1 MADQTIRL
9 GANSVFYDQLGGGD
23 QSSWDLSKEFPIP
36 NLRTIHDKASI
47 LNEIHNYIDTKDKN
61 LALGIE
67 ILTDYTAN
75 QVDYVHARYGATEV
89 LNPDWE
95 LNGEKPRTT
104 NFVDWFRYTF
114 PEIILS
120 DRDIRDDTDIERRVN
135 HTVLKGLRNDV
146 EIYRCRALIDETPH
160 YQDYLTQINQL
171 KDKFKDLLLMGTY
184 LDTEGINHTNGDIE
198 ARRFQ
203 NGNKMAIV
211 LTQSHLAS
219 ARTVLNIP
227 QGYDFV
233 EFGKV
238 GLVDVATNNNVVEVN
253 IKKHGLVTI
262 VFKKM
267 K

>member
-1 MADQTIRL
+1 MAI
-9 GANSVFYDQLGGGD
+9 QLGI
-23 QSSWDLSKEFPIP
+23 K
-36 NLRTIHDKASI
+36 RKA
-47 LNEIHNYIDTKDKN
+47 EIGKKWQKMQ
-61 LALGIE
+61 E
-67 ILTDYTAN
+67 
-75 QVDYVHARYGATEV
+75 
-89 LNPDWE
+89 
-95 LNGEKPRTT
+95 
-104 NFVDWFRYTF
+104 
-114 PEIILS
+114 
-120 DRDIRDDTDIERRVN
+120 
-135 HTVLKGLRNDV
+135 
-146 EIYRCRALIDETPH
+146 
-160 YQDYLTQINQL
+160 
-171 KDKFKDLLLMGTY
+171 
-184 LDTEGINHTNGDIE
+184 
-198 ARRFQ
+198 